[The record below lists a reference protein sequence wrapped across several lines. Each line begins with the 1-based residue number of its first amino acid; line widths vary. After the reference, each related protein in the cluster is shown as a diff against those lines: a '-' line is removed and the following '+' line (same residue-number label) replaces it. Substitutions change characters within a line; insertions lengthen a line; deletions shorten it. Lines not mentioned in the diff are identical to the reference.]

1 MKKWTIAAGA
11 MMVASVL
18 MMGCGKEEAQPVEIV
33 EGVDKCDICHMEVA
47 NNQHATEIVLK
58 DGKALKFDDIGCM
71 YRWTNENGTEQVDV
85 QFVRDYLS
93 KEWVKS
99 DQASYAYDESYKTPM
114 GYGVYSF
121 KEKTA
126 AEVFV
131 QEQQTGKVMSAQDL
145 SSHSWESSM
154 KKHKEEHGG
163 GHNGDGQSGTH
174 GANADANGSH
184 TPSAETQG
192 KHN

>member
-1 MKKWTIAAGA
+1 MDNCSRRDDGSFCTDDGLWQRGGTAA
-11 MMVASVL
+11 
-18 MMGCGKEEAQPVEIV
+18 EIV

-131 QEQQTGKVMSAQDL
+131 QEQQAGKVMSAQDL
-145 SSHSWESSM
+145 SNHSWESSM